1 MFISYFSK
9 TNDNYIMNDA
19 NLAMYISDILDAY
32 VIMSK
37 RVDALENEVRM
48 LRESQEVTPKNECK
62 VYDIREVHKLKILH
76 K

>member
-1 MFISYFSK
+1 
-9 TNDNYIMNDA
+9 MNDA

-62 VYDIREVHKLKILH
+62 E
-76 K
+76 

>member
-1 MFISYFSK
+1 
-9 TNDNYIMNDA
+9 MNDA

-37 RVDALENEVRM
+37 RVDDLENEVRI
-48 LRESQEVTPKNECK
+48 LRGSQEVATKKECK
-62 VYDIREVHKLKILH
+62 VYDMREVHKLKILH